1 MWNPAG
7 STPRL
12 QTAKWQSVSLRDFG
26 DCLLKSSLA
35 GGMKCDSSISDHE
48 TVSQCHHFTSRR
60 IGIKEAA
67 VAIQK
72 EERVRVS
79 IEMTGKRREL
89 RSHRGKLTV
98 EYRRSPEVRHQGTQD
113 CSFGLTVWTSILA
126 PLHAKSRRAC
136 VRSEDYPS

>member
-7 STPRL
+7 GTPRF
-12 QTAKWQSVSLRDFG
+12 QTAKWQAKSVRDFG

-35 GGMKCDSSISDHE
+35 GGMKCDSPISDHE
-48 TVSQCHHFTSRR
+48 TVSQCHNFTSGR

-67 VAIQK
+67 VAVQK

-89 RSHRGKLTV
+89 RSHRGKLTM
-98 EYRRSPEVRHQGTQD
+98 EDRRSPEVRHQGTQD
-113 CSFGLTVWTSILA
+113 CSFGLAVGTSIVA

-136 VRSEDYPS
+136 FRSEYHAS